1 MATLEFEL
9 NAEPRTHL
17 GKGESRRLRNAGKV
31 PAIIY
36 GGKDS
41 PLPITLNQNELLRR
55 LEHEAFYSH
64 VLNIRLGDQT
74 QRTILKD
81 LHRHPARPIILHLD
95 LQRIDANHKI
105 HIRVPLHFL
114 NETNAPGIKISGGRI
129 AHLLTSIDVEC
140 LADNLPEH
148 LDIDLGN
155 LEIGQTLHLSDLQLP
170 PGVSIR
176 GLVKGSK
183 DDKPVVTIAG
193 QRTTTDAEPEAA
205 TPTTPPPAKAA
216 PAKAPPA
223 KAPAKAATPAKTAA
237 KPAAKKP

>member
-1 MATLEFEL
+1 MAALEFEL
-9 NAEPRTHL
+9 TAEPRTHL
-17 GKGESRRLRNAGKV
+17 GKGESRRLRHAGKV

-36 GGKDS
+36 GGS
-41 PLPITLNQNELLRR
+41 AAPLPITLNQNELLRR

-64 VLNIRLGDQT
+64 ILNIRLGAQT
-74 QRTILKD
+74 ERTILKD
-81 LHRHPARPIILHLD
+81 LHRHPARPIVLHLD
-95 LQRIDANHKI
+95 LQRIDASHKI

-114 NETNAPGIKISGGRI
+114 NENNAPGVKISGGRI

-148 LDIDLGN
+148 LDIDLGH
-155 LEIGQTLHLSDLQLP
+155 LEIGQTLHLSDLKLP
-170 PGVSIR
+170 PGVAIR

-193 QRTTTDAEPEAA
+193 QRTTEPEPETVAAASA
-205 TPTTPPPAKAA
+205 TPAPAAKAA

-223 KAPAKAATPAKTAA
+223 KAAAPVKAAAKTPAK
-237 KPAAKKP
+237 K